1 MARNTQGLY
10 YRLCA
15 LFLLLILA
23 GCGGFF
29 IGNNDLAS
37 FTITP
42 LNTSIKPAATQQF
55 SASGVFGDGSTRD
68 ITSTATWA
76 SSNPAIA
83 TIDASGL
90 ATAVALGSTTITATD
105 SGMKQSTT
113 LTVSNRVVSSIT
125 ISPANST
132 VISGSTQQFTA
143 TATFS
148 DNTTQDVTTS
158 ATWTSSNT
166 AAATISTTGLAT
178 GVATGTTTITAT
190 VSGVTAST
198 TLTVQ

>member
-1 MARNTQGLY
+1 MARNSQTLY

-23 GCGGFF
+23 GCSNFF
-29 IGNNDLAS
+29 IGNNDVAS
-37 FTITP
+37 FTISP

-55 SASGVFGDGSTRD
+55 SASGIFGDGSTRD
-68 ITSTATWA
+68 ITSTATWT
-76 SSNPAIA
+76 SSNSAIA
-83 TIDASGL
+83 TIDANGL

-125 ISPANST
+125 ISPANTT
-132 VISGSTQQFTA
+132 VVSGGTQQFVA

-148 DNTTQDVTTS
+148 DNSTQDVTTS
-158 ATWTSSNT
+158 ATWSSSNT
-166 AAATISTTGLAT
+166 AAATITTTGLVT
-178 GVATGTTTITAT
+178 GITTGTTTITAT
-190 VSGVTAST
+190 FSGVTAST

>member
-1 MARNTQGLY
+1 MARNSQGLY
-10 YRLCA
+10 YQLCA

-23 GCGGFF
+23 GCDNFF

-68 ITSTATWA
+68 ISSTATWT

-90 ATAVALGSTTITATD
+90 ATGVALGSTTITATD

-148 DNTTQDVTTS
+148 DNSTQDVTTS
-158 ATWTSSNT
+158 ATWSSSNT
-166 AAATISTTGLAT
+166 AAATITTTGLVT
-178 GVATGTTTITAT
+178 GITTGTTTITAT
-190 VSGVTAST
+190 FSGVTAST